1 VSLDQSLVFG
11 SEQSADECLLCV
23 AADASVGLTIG
34 ADVAD
39 WVDVVS
45 DLNVGDVYAFSKHVC
60 REENGELALA
70 EVVEGGFALGFAAS
84 TVSVADMGVNVL
96 DVQGFEVVDILCVE
110 GLHTLTSLD
119 EDN

>member
-70 EVVEGGFALGFAAS
+70 EFLEGVITFSLRAS
-84 TVSVADMGVNVL
+84 AVGVAGTGVDVL
-96 DVQGFEVVDILCVE
+96 DVRGFQMVDIYFL
-110 GLHTLTSLD
+110 
-119 EDN
+119 